1 MLITLG
7 HTGQETRLL
16 WPRSIRPLVTVP
28 IFQNTLSTVYFAF
41 VVICGRVELEC
52 SKRAINQQNIF
63 TVALTSDECFLLA
76 IRSDYFQETINRD
89 LLLKSSND
97 LVLLTSSVEIDVPL
111 TVYLPNPPSDNNNYT

>member
-1 MLITLG
+1 M
-7 HTGQETRLL
+7 
-16 WPRSIRPLVTVP
+16 P

-41 VVICGRVELEC
+41 VVVGGRVELEC

-111 TVYLPNPPSDNNNYT
+111 TVYLPNPPSDNNNYTKHVIELHNPGC